1 MVENYHEDRE
11 QLELSKVLVNDTVL
25 NVIVFV
31 YIKFIINYKV

>member
-11 QLELSKVLVNDTVL
+11 QLELSKVLENDTVL

-31 YIKFIINYKV
+31 YIKFIINYKA

>member
-31 YIKFIINYKV
+31 YIKFTINYKV

>member
-31 YIKFIINYKV
+31 YIKFIINYKA